1 MNQVIKRRMGLI
13 AAALV
18 VVMVLTGTYAWQS
31 FGQRAFNAAWYDAE
45 TNYGG
50 RIHDHYDG
58 EGYGFHNK
66 DVFAENFG
74 DNPLF
79 VRVRLREFLSINGVP
94 VIDTMDI
101 TNPSTWPYYQSVA
114 NRVNEPYGPI
124 ALLHGEM
131 PEGYGIRWYLG
142 HNQPTYF
149 MPTHNHATY
158 QATHTDGAVPAI
170 FDRLDAYQ
178 MSNASGRAV
187 DGLATD
193 AAGVAF
199 DVTDVAHARDFW
211 LNGVQTAPGDGSHNF
226 WGPNPTAQTHD
237 AYLIYTYRDESTGN
251 TYVRRS
257 PELVTHTA
265 QRNLLPSID
274 LPTTAEYDA
283 RILSYLG
290 VSRADF
296 RGVMTMQ
303 NWLDLYQPAGNFWI
317 LDSDGWFYWN
327 GFVPAGEATSLLLD
341 AIYLPNRGTD
351 SWQHVIEVEADFFS
365 TASLDDVV
373 GMSANAAL
381 IFYGLETSP
390 QPTTSDVDVEEDEEL
405 ED

>member
-1 MNQVIKRRMGLI
+1 
-13 AAALV
+13 
-18 VVMVLTGTYAWQS
+18 
-31 FGQRAFNAAWYDAE
+31 
-45 TNYGG
+45 
-50 RIHDHYDG
+50 
-58 EGYGFHNK
+58 
-66 DVFAENFG
+66 
-74 DNPLF
+74 
-79 VRVRLREFLSINGVP
+79 
-94 VIDTMDI
+94 
-101 TNPSTWPYYQSVA
+101 
-114 NRVNEPYGPI
+114 
-124 ALLHGEM
+124 
-131 PEGYGIRWYLG
+131 
-142 HNQPTYF
+142 
-149 MPTHNHATY
+149 
-158 QATHTDGAVPAI
+158 
-170 FDRLDAYQ
+170 

-257 PELVTHTA
+257 PGLVTHTA

-274 LPTTAEYDA
+274 LPVTASYDA

-317 LDSDGWFYWN
+317 LDADGWFYWN
-327 GFVPAGEATSLLLD
+327 GFVPAGAATSLLLD
-341 AIYLPNRGTD
+341 AIYLPNRGND
-351 SWQHVIEVEADFFS
+351 SWQHVIEVEADFFGA
-365 TASLDDVV
+365 ASLDDVV

-381 IFYGLETSP
+381 IFYGLQTSP
-390 QPTTSDVDVEEDEEL
+390 QPTLPVAWTVATLVEYLVDEAVMTDDTIVDFADLVNYLVTEGIISVSPADLAALVTYLYDEGL
-405 ED
+405 ISSRTAV